1 MSPRVD
7 RPRQPGPDPL
17 RTEAHVEAQ
26 DALPWLANRTLA
38 GAELERAQAHVATCA
53 ACRADLALLRTAHAA
68 GPGPDLDWD
77 PERAL
82 ARLQPQLDAAQDA
95 PPAQP
100 DQSRAG
106 QPHTGQPR
114 TDQQHTGQPHTDQP
128 DTGQPHTDQP
138 CTGKRQTG
146 LLQRWR
152 TRLAANDGTW
162 LRAAVAAQF
171 GAIAVLAVLLARTA
185 GQADAP
191 HDYRVLGAAGA
202 SDAAR
207 LVVTFRPDTPERELR
222 RIVRAGGARIVGGPT
237 VTDAWLLG
245 VDGATAPVLARL
257 RAEPA
262 VTLAE
267 PLAPETRP

>member
-7 RPRQPGPDPL
+7 LSGHAASDPL
-17 RTEAHVEAQ
+17 HVEAQ
-26 DALPWLANRTLA
+26 DALPWLANGTLA
-38 GAELERAQAHVATCA
+38 GAELERVQAHVAFCA
-53 ACRADLALLRTAHAA
+53 ACRADLALLRTAQAA

-82 ARLQPQLDAAQDA
+82 ARLQPQLDAPQDMPSPE
-95 PPAQP
+95 PP
-100 DQSRAG
+100 RA
-106 QPHTGQPR
+106 
-114 TDQQHTGQPHTDQP
+114 
-128 DTGQPHTDQP
+128 
-138 CTGKRQTG
+138 G

-171 GAIAVLAVLLARTA
+171 CGIAVLAALLARP
-185 GQADAP
+185 ADRSNAP
-191 HDYRVLGAAGA
+191 DAYHALGAAGA
-202 SDAAR
+202 HDAAR
-207 LVVTFRPDTPERELR
+207 LVVTFRPDTPEAELR
-222 RIVRAGGARIVGGPT
+222 RIVRAGGAHVVGGPT

-245 VDGATAPVLARL
+245 VDGDAAPVLARL

-267 PLAPETRP
+267 PLTADPRP